1 MRDDGTG
8 GPITAPA
15 FIKCLC
21 VNGRL
26 QTESEEGESLKKHP
40 TLPMQSSSNRLAN
53 IIYHG
58 EKWILA
64 ELCRFSLQ
72 SCHRTES
79 VRARVYFGAQTTSM
93 FVNDLITPPCGQ
105 QMPLWAITILH
116 ILLPRYI
123 FLLLG
128 VLSYLFVQLMSLNL
142 RSHSQV
148 TGERSFS
155 SA

>member
-1 MRDDGTG
+1 MHTETQLLPLVIKQEEMRGGGGGGGAFCDGRISCQTAGQVLVRDDGTG

-58 EKWILA
+58 EK
-64 ELCRFSLQ
+64 
-72 SCHRTES
+72 
-79 VRARVYFGAQTTSM
+79 
-93 FVNDLITPPCGQ
+93 
-105 QMPLWAITILH
+105 
-116 ILLPRYI
+116 
-123 FLLLG
+123 
-128 VLSYLFVQLMSLNL
+128 
-142 RSHSQV
+142 
-148 TGERSFS
+148 
-155 SA
+155 